1 MDIVLQGTLTR
12 MIATFATDVWAAIVY
27 GIAYLGLASVLF
39 SSGPTF
45 TSALACGL
53 STLVAPW
60 FIMQPAMGAGIL
72 ASKTPRPGLIRL
84 INVSMHTVFGVSL
97 YVAWLLT

>member
-1 MDIVLQGTLTR
+1 MDNLLQGTLMGT
-12 MIATFATDVWAAIVY
+12 IA
-27 GIAYLGLASVLF
+27 
-39 SSGPTF
+39 TF
-45 TSALACGL
+45 TSALAFGL

-60 FIMQPAMGAGIL
+60 FIMQPGMGAGVL

-97 YVAWLLT
+97 YAAWLLI